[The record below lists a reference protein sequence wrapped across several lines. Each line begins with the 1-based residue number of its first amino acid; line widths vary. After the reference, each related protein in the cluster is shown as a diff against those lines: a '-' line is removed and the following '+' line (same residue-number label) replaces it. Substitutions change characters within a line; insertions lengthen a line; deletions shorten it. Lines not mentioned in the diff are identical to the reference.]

1 MEKRGGIGK
10 RELRRVRPDLRNV
23 AFMPLRHSVAIG
35 TPKQAEARAPKANQD
50 AAFRQ
55 RFQLLF
61 KIVNAVYADL
71 MLTGYSRMK
80 PEDKTI
86 FSFLLALADGRVL
99 TVRNNQSAGQL

>member
-1 MEKRGGIGK
+1 V
-10 RELRRVRPDLRNV
+10 REASAAALRLVYDTAVLRR
-23 AFMPLRHSVAIG
+23 IG
-35 TPKQAEARAPKANQD
+35 N

-86 FSFLLALADGRVL
+86 FSFLLALAGGRVL